1 MFDIFN
7 VFNNDSITSWGNR
20 IGYDWNPLQWYAP
33 EDVGDYTASTQGH
46 DLLGLVLPRRARV
59 GIRLIF

>member
-7 VFNNDSITSWGNR
+7 VFNDTTITSWGTRLN
-20 IGYDWNPLQWYAP
+20 YDYYPAVLDPTYSL
-33 EDVGDYTASTQGH
+33 STQGH
-46 DLLGLVLPRRARV
+46 NLYGLVLPRRARV